1 MKVYVDTNV
10 FVYAIENH
18 PKYGK
23 SCTRILSDI
32 QERRTEAYC
41 SILVLVEL
49 INVLAKLNRIFSK
62 KGQKTLVIRD
72 NVRAMLSLPIVW
84 IDLDFFIIEIA
95 SAYGYNVNGVDY
107 VHIASMETNSL
118 TQILSADEELD
129 NVESI
134 RRVDPNDYR

>member
-1 MKVYVDTNV
+1 MKVYVDTNI

-23 SCTRILSDI
+23 SCARILSDI

-95 SAYGYNVNGVDY
+95 SAYGYSVNGVDY